1 MQHRVPCA
9 SYEGMNVRVLKQLLL
24 LLIFGSYVS
33 TAEAGIAVSFPTKNT
48 IIQRDQS
55 NRGRLY
61 VSGTCTFPYATLEAR
76 LISLSPGGG
85 VEGPWVPLTLPAQQ
99 GTFSGSLVA
108 QGGWYTL
115 EIRGTLSTGEVD
127 TVSVQPVGIGEV
139 FLVAGHS
146 NAMGLPDLGA
156 KSPSDRVVSFNALNK
171 FLNGDNITVAPN
183 LPMPVSHFEP
193 LKAENRIFP
202 SGESAWYWGELGAQL
217 VARLGVPVLFMNAGW
232 AAANSFNWRESAEGR
247 NTMNMYVGKDW
258 PNRQP
263 YSNLI
268 NTLRYYHSWLGI
280 RSVLWFHGEN
290 DAAHLKISQA
300 DYYQN
305 LHRMFQLAGHDFGHP
320 LGWVVALCTVSFI
333 TEPYLPVLD
342 AQIQL
347 AAEPN
352 NWRGPYTDTIQVPR
366 PAHGHFENI
375 RGGTQG
381 LTQMAQAWN
390 RALSDAFFEQRPAY
404 TPSLFLHTG
413 LVPREASP
421 GQSFGV
427 PYQSEGTLPDS
438 ITVELL
444 DFGGNFLA
452 VVGSGTQSPLRVS
465 LPTSLPDADYWL
477 RVVAQ
482 NPTLVGTTSEILRV
496 RQGVP
501 SPQVVRSLEAR
512 ILQNS
517 VEIYALSAPTP
528 GTTQVTVERSDDRE
542 TFQSI
547 GTLPAAFNSGVS
559 HLYSF
564 TDTNPSTQ
572 TAYYRL
578 QLDSSDGT
586 SQYSPLV
593 AVFRGDTP
601 GVLSAFPNPVSPGE
615 PMYLRTDFDDP
626 FSFQLFNIQG
636 QAIAA
641 EIGPSG
647 IRGLSILQ
655 TTTLLPPGIYLLEI
669 TRNGIRQTQRIMVR

>member
-1 MQHRVPCA
+1 MGTLA
-9 SYEGMNVRVLKQLLL
+9 SAPNSK
-24 LLIFGSYVS
+24 
-33 TAEAGIAVSFPTKNT
+33 AGIVVNFPTPHT
-48 IIQRDQS
+48 VIQRDQS
-55 NRGRLY
+55 NLGRFH
-61 VSGTCTFPYATLEAR
+61 VSGTYTFPYAKIEAR
-76 LISLSPGGG
+76 LVSLAPKGTAAES
-85 VEGPWVPLTLPAQQ
+85 WVALTLPAQQ
-99 GTFSGSLVA
+99 GIFLGSVVA
-108 QGGWYTL
+108 QGGWYKL
-115 EIRGTLSTGEVD
+115 EIKGTLSTGKVD
-127 TVSVQPVGIGEV
+127 TLSVQPVGIGEV

-183 LPMPVSHFEP
+183 LPMPVPRFEP

-202 SGESAWYWGELGAQL
+202 SGESAWYWGELGAYL
-217 VARLGVPVLFMNAGW
+217 VGRLGVPVLFMNAGW
-232 AAANSFNWRESAEGR
+232 AAANSFNWRESAEGK
-247 NTMNMYVGKDW
+247 NTLNMYVGKDW

-290 DAAHLKISQA
+290 DANHLKISQA

-305 LHRMFQLAGHDFGHP
+305 LLRVFALAGQEFGHS
-320 LGWVVALCTVSFI
+320 LGWVVALCTVSI
-333 TEPYLPVLD
+333 VTEPYQPVLD

-366 PAHGHFENI
+366 PAHGHFENV

-390 RALSDAFFEQRPAY
+390 RSLSDAFFAQRPAY
-404 TPSLFLHTG
+404 TPTLFLYTG
-413 LVPREASP
+413 VVPREASP

-427 PYQSEGTLPDS
+427 PYQLMGALSDPPGVS
-438 ITVELL
+438 VELL
-444 DFGGNFLA
+444 DAGGNFLA
-452 VVGSGTQSPLRVS
+452 VVGSGTQSPLRVTIPAS
-465 LPTSLPDADYWL
+465 LPEANYRL
-477 RVVAQ
+477 RAVAQ
-482 NPTLVGTTSEILRV
+482 NPALVGTTSDVLRV

-501 SPQVVRSLEAR
+501 FPQVVRSLEAR
-512 ILQNS
+512 TVENS
-517 VEIYALSAPTP
+517 VEVYALSAPAP
-528 GTTQVTVERSDDRE
+528 GTTRVTVERSDDRE
-542 TFQSI
+542 TFQSV
-547 GTLPAAFNSGVS
+547 GTLPASTESGTS

-564 TDTNPSTQ
+564 IDSNPSSQ

-578 QLDSSDGT
+578 RVDHSDGT

-593 AVFRGDTP
+593 AVFRGDAP
-601 GVLSAFPNPVSPGE
+601 GVLSTFPNPVSPGE
-615 PMYLRTDFDDP
+615 PIYLRTDFDEP
-626 FSFQLFNIQG
+626 FDYQFFNAQG
-636 QAIAA
+636 QAIPA
-641 EIGPSG
+641 EISPSG

-655 TTTLLPPGIYLLEI
+655 VPTLLPPGIYLLE
-669 TRNGIRQTQRIMVR
+669 TNRNGIRLAQRIMVR